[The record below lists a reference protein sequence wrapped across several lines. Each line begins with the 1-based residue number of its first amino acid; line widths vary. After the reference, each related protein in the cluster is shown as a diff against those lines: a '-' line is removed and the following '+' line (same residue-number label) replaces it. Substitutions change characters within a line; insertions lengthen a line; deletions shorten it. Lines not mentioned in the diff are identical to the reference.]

1 MADSKKTHTL
11 NREIVL
17 YERTWIAH
25 IVKGHP
31 EVAPYRE
38 LVEQAVTAPTEIRHS
53 KSSPDCRLYYGP
65 GPRPAAMMM
74 VVANV
79 ALGVVKTAHLA
90 RKTTGGL
97 VEWSSPRP

>member
-1 MADSKKTHTL
+1 MADSRLNDPL

-25 IVKGHP
+25 ILKGHP

-53 KSSPDCRLYYGP
+53 STSRAAASTMDLGRARRL
-65 GPRPAAMMM
+65 
-74 VVANV
+74 
-79 ALGVVKTAHLA
+79 
-90 RKTTGGL
+90 
-97 VEWSSPRP
+97 